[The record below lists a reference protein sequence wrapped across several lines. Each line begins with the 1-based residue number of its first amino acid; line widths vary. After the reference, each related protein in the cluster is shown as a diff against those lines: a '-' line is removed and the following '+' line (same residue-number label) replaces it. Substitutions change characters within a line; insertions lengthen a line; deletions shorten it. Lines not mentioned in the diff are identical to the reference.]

1 MNKGIRSFL
10 LALVMPALA
19 VAQPPEETQPPAAML
34 QSGAPGVGNE
44 ESVGLPPALARVH
57 PAWRDFEPEWRS
69 QPCPFA
75 PRMDFDKERV
85 ECGFV
90 LVPENRRDPDSRLIR
105 LSVARVAADGDDP
118 PAGTSVYLQGGPGG
132 PAMQSAALLVSSTS
146 ERGRQMRDVSHWLF
160 PDQRG
165 VGFSEPYFC
174 RGVYSYL
181 ADEVPY
187 SEAGRARFHADLRE
201 CLDNARARGIDV
213 SAYTT
218 WDNAMD
224 MRDIRRALGLA
235 QWNLYGI
242 SYGTELGQ
250 MVLRVDA
257 EGTRSAVLDS
267 VVASPPNSW
276 DRFSLGM
283 ESALSA
289 LDRACKVHGECNA
302 RFGGLEQ
309 RARRAVDAYRE
320 RPLVVEDVDPYVSPS
335 GVMNLN
341 HHLSAWGIFQALY
354 LHNLYPALPAMIEAW
369 AEADAELIRAYVEQ
383 LARSAGPDVG
393 YGLQY
398 VANCSGSARMLP
410 EQRDAVGRE
419 RPYWSEAL
427 VDGHVSDV
435 CTALGLDNT
444 DPLLVPLRT
453 DVPVLVAAGSVDPIT
468 PPDYAEA
475 ILPGLENATYVEL
488 PYTGHGAT
496 LQDCGAAILG
506 DFLADP
512 ERAPDT
518 SCIDEMEPPD
528 FVTDYKPTRGPLRL
542 ANAVRDGRYM
552 ALAWV
557 LAPTVVLLGAV
568 FAFPLAAVG
577 RRVDSTGVLAPRPR
591 WFAWLAAVLAV
602 GGIALLAMAFQ
613 QTVATAAALVP
624 LGLIGPTGWAA
635 AALAL
640 ALLAAVAALWSLRAS
655 ERTLATTVGVLLTV
669 LSVVL
674 VFAFTVQRGLV
685 F

>member
-1 MNKGIRSFL
+1 MRDRKLRIVLLSLLSFL
-10 LALVMPALA
+10 VPTITGAQELAEAETA
-19 VAQPPEETQPPAAML
+19 VDAAE
-34 QSGAPGVGNE
+34 QD
-44 ESVGLPPALARVH
+44 LPPALARVH

-75 PRMDFDKERV
+75 PRTDFDKERI
-85 ECGFV
+85 ECGYV
-90 LVPENRRDPDSRLIR
+90 LVPENRREPDSRLIR
-105 LSVARVAADGDDP
+105 LSAARVAADVEDP
-118 PAGTSVYLQGGPGG
+118 PADTSVFLWGGPGF
-132 PAMQSAALLVSSTS
+132 PAMIRAPRLAES
-146 ERGRQMRDVSHWLF
+146 EGERARRMREASHWVY

-165 VGFSEPYFC
+165 VGFSEPRFC
-174 RGVYSYL
+174 RGLYPDL
-181 ADEVPY
+181 ADEAPY
-187 SEAGRARFHADLRE
+187 SEAGRARVHADLRG

-224 MRDIRRALGLA
+224 IRDLRRALGLA
-235 QWNLYGI
+235 QWNIYGI
-242 SYGTELGQ
+242 SYGTELAQ

-257 EGTRSAVLDS
+257 DGTRAAVLDS
-267 VVASPPNSW
+267 VVAPPPTSW

-289 LDRACKVHGECNA
+289 LDRACQAHGECSA
-302 RFGGLEQ
+302 RFGDLEPL
-309 RARRAVDAYRE
+309 ARRVVETYRE
-320 RPLVVEDVDPYVSPS
+320 RPLAVAGIDPYMAPS
-335 GVMNLN
+335 GAINLN
-341 HHLSAWGIFQALY
+341 HHLAAWSLFHALY
-354 LHNLYPALPAMIEAW
+354 SHDVYAALPVIMEAW
-369 AEADAELIRAYVEQ
+369 TEADAELIRGYFGQAP
-383 LARSAGPDVG
+383 SADPDLG
-393 YGLQY
+393 HGLQY
-398 VANCSGSARMLP
+398 VANCTGSVRMLP
-410 EQRDAVGRE
+410 EQRAAVGSE

-427 VDGHVSDV
+427 VDGHVSEV
-435 CTALGLDNT
+435 CTALGLDET

-453 DVPVLVAAGSVDPIT
+453 EVPVLVAAGAVDPIT
-468 PPDYAEA
+468 PPEYAEA
-475 ILPGLENATYVEL
+475 ILPGLENAIYAEL

-496 LQDCGAAILG
+496 GQDCGAAILG
-506 DFLADP
+506 EFLADP
-512 ERAPDT
+512 KRAPDT

-613 QTVATAAALVP
+613 QTVSTAAALIP
-624 LGLIGPTGWAA
+624 LGLIGPTGWAT
-635 AALAL
+635 AALVL
-640 ALLAAVAALWSLRAS
+640 ALLGAVAALWSLRGS
-655 ERTLATTVGVLLTV
+655 ERTLGTTVGVGLTA

-674 VFAFTVQRGLV
+674 VIAFVVRHDL
-685 F
+685 FL